1 MQLRR
6 TEKNRPLLTTE
17 EIARYVG
24 PDNDDL
30 KTTFRGGL
38 LHIIDNNNNER
49 DLLVH
54 HKPLLEIDD
63 DLKVPFD
70 DYFDD
75 ISAES

>member
-1 MQLRR
+1 ML
-6 TEKNRPLLTTE
+6 
-17 EIARYVG
+17 Y
-24 PDNDDL
+24 
-30 KTTFRGGL
+30 
-38 LHIIDNNNNER
+38 IIDNNNNER

-75 ISAES
+75 ISAESWVYVFPRLWHYF